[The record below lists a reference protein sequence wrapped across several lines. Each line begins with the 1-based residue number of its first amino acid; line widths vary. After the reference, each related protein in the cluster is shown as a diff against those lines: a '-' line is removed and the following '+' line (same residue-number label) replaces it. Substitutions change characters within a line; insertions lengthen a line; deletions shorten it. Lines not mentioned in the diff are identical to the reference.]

1 MRLGSQLALGMD
13 GEGLCLD
20 QRRTDWLAKEGI
32 RVSRFSVEDLEMRQ
46 AVVLATIAQAAPP
59 STA

>member
-1 MRLGSQLALGMD
+1 MD
-13 GEGLCLD
+13 GERLCLD

-32 RVSRFSVEDLEMRQ
+32 RVLRFSVEELEMRQ
-46 AVVLATIAQAAPP
+46 AVVLATIAQAAPA

>member
-20 QRRTDWLAKEGI
+20 QRRWLAKEGI
-32 RVSRFSVEDLEMRQ
+32 RVLRFSVEELELRQ

>member
-1 MRLGSQLALGMD
+1 LWS
-13 GEGLCLD
+13 
-20 QRRTDWLAKEGI
+20 KEQI
-32 RVSRFSVEDLEMRQ
+32 RVLRFSIEEIERRP